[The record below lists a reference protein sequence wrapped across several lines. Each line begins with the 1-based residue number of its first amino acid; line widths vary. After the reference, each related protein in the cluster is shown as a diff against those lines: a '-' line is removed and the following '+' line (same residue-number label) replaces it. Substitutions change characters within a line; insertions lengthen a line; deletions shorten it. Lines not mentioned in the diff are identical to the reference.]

1 MRGLITLTVFAAFY
15 FTSYSSN
22 YINSNYI
29 LPLDSPD
36 VSVDSSEVIEGAN
49 TSVTPKDSTKKTTI
63 TNDINV
69 KGVAVSPS
77 HFHLHIKPGEEKTV
91 KVKIT
96 NSTDSKNSFRIRMV
110 DFAMDNNGKTVFL
123 DPNDSNST
131 AISRWANIAPTFVE
145 MEAGESKQINLT
157 VVVPSGQEGYKAAWG
172 VLMVEQEKPRET
184 IDVSNSGGNSVAF
197 GVIPTFAFGVYVY
210 QNPPNVKN
218 TSVEITGFKH
228 EMKDTLNTM
237 KITAT
242 NTGDGI
248 AYCTSYID
256 VTNLKT
262 GYQKRLLVKRFTILP
277 GISRDFLFLLP
288 DDLPPGEYGAIGVID
303 FQEAD
308 EIQAAKT
315 KFVIN

>member
-15 FTSYSSN
+15 FTSYS
-22 YINSNYI
+22 SNYI

-49 TSVTPKDSTKKTTI
+49 TSVTPKDSTKKTTT

-131 AISRWANIAPTFVE
+131 AISRWTNIAPTFVE

-157 VVVPSGQEGYKAAWG
+157 VIVPSGQEGYKAAWG

-218 TSVEITGFKH
+218 TS
-228 EMKDTLNTM
+228 D
-237 KITAT
+237 
-242 NTGDGI
+242 
-248 AYCTSYID
+248 
-256 VTNLKT
+256 
-262 GYQKRLLVKRFTILP
+262 
-277 GISRDFLFLLP
+277 
-288 DDLPPGEYGAIGVID
+288 
-303 FQEAD
+303 
-308 EIQAAKT
+308 
-315 KFVIN
+315 